1 MASRALHACVFV
13 VYACAYVCVSVCV
26 PHKVK
31 QPLNKFESVTHWG
44 LPSPSISA
52 DRMACLCSMHAAH
65 CGLQLYRTT
74 QRHMALLLLLSLGQA
89 DGIMCVS
96 VCVWLLLVSG
106 VTTKIH
112 SSKFST
118 FAQSNGQKWNGWQ
131 EYTHTHNTHTHN
143 KQTQQSSIPGVRL
156 KND

>member
-1 MASRALHACVFV
+1 MASRALHGCVFV

-44 LPSPSISA
+44 LPSPSIST

-74 QRHMALLLLLSLGQA
+74 HRHMALLLLLSLGQA
-89 DGIMCVS
+89 DGIGGIMCMCVLGCFQS
-96 VCVWLLLVSG
+96 LESPPKYTDPNSLPLLSQMD
-106 VTTKIH
+106 K
-112 SSKFST
+112 
-118 FAQSNGQKWNGWQ
+118 NGMAGR
-131 EYTHTHNTHTHN
+131 NTHTLTTHTLTTN
-143 KQTQQSSIPGVRL
+143 RHSRVASRVCA
-156 KND
+156 